1 MSNNEIFEYIFDNVS
16 NKIINQYLTK
26 LNVVKD
32 SDNYRY
38 SGNISVSIIISSL
51 NDNLFKISDY
61 LVKEMQISDKR
72 SIAKILKEH
81 INSSYFKRSI
91 KKIEATIESRKK
103 LDLEEIR
110 KTYAEHLKYFIMTK
124 EVKAKI
130 FALAKDTTFKGWI
143 ERRNDNKDKRIK
155 NLFLSKKIKP
165 LIMDMRDM
173 ANSTRKKALSGL
185 SNKEQTMLRHS
196 LKKIKQTLSENNI

>member
-143 ERRNDNKDKRIK
+143 ERRWKVIGSGY
-155 NLFLSKKIKP
+155 LLVILILAISYYVFISK
-165 LIMDMRDM
+165 
-173 ANSTRKKALSGL
+173 
-185 SNKEQTMLRHS
+185 
-196 LKKIKQTLSENNI
+196 